1 MYFVMENCIKS
12 DTISLLVGVKVMDK
26 QENKLKCKICGAP
39 YLYPNYKHTEK
50 GVIAVCP
57 SCGRENFN

>member
-1 MYFVMENCIKS
+1 
-12 DTISLLVGVKVMDK
+12 MDK
-26 QENKLKCKICGAP
+26 QENKLKCKICGAV